1 MKISLVFPGQ
11 GSQFIEM
18 GKDFYSSFAIAK
30 DVFSKLDNVLGRSL
44 SEVIFSGS
52 KTELSNTVNS
62 QPSIMATSIA
72 IYNVIIKEGY
82 IADKDLIS
90 CVAGHS
96 LGEYSALV
104 ANESLSIEDSIKLLD
119 IRARAMQESMP
130 IGTGGMAALIGKSLT
145 EVEEILPEIQKHGK
159 IFIANDNAD
168 GQVVLSG
175 EINPIDFICEN
186 YKEFEIKRAIKLP
199 VSAPF
204 HCELIES
211 ASIKLKDEIANQE
224 FNNFIFPLYSNVT
237 AEPCNNGTIKDL
249 LVRQITNR
257 VRWRESIE
265 NMIRDD
271 VGCFIEI
278 GPGNVLTNLIKR
290 INKEVKAISIGSL
303 EDLEKIK
310 LIDFNL

>member
-1 MKISLVFPGQ
+1 MKISLIFPGQ
-11 GSQFIEM
+11 GSQYVGM
-18 GKDFYSSFAIAK
+18 GKDFSNSFVVAK
-30 DVFSKLDNVLGRSL
+30 DVYSELDTSLGRPL
-44 SEVIFSGS
+44 SEIIFSGS
-52 KTELSNTVNS
+52 EEELTNTINS

-72 IYNVIIKEGY
+72 IYRTIIEEGL
-82 IADKDLIS
+82 INKDLIK

-104 ANESLSIEDSIKLLD
+104 VNESLSIKDSIKLLD
-119 IRARAMQESMP
+119 IRSRAMQESMP
-130 IGTGGMAALIGKSLT
+130 IGTGGMVALIGKKLID
-145 EVEEILPEIQKHGK
+145 VENILPEIQKHGK
-159 IFIANDNAD
+159 TFIANDNAD

-175 EINPIDFICEN
+175 EIKAIEFICKN
-186 YKEFEIKRAIKLP
+186 YKEFSIKRAIKLP

-211 ASIKLKDEIANQE
+211 ASTKLENEITVQK

-237 AEPCNNGTIKDL
+237 AEPCDNETIKDL
-249 LVRQITNR
+249 LVRQIVNR

-265 NMIRDD
+265 NMVRDGID
-271 VGCFIEI
+271 YFIEI
-278 GPGNVLTNLIKR
+278 GPGNVLSNLVKR
-290 INKEVKAISIGSL
+290 INKKVEVISISAV